1 MNNFKFLTKNN
12 TYSGIELSGDI
23 VDTIYEFCNNQIK
36 NDRER
41 TEEYLRINPPLIRN
55 DGTYVVPGF
64 PSLDQTKIFP
74 EGKLKYYGMDFD
86 NETKRLYHTLWLT
99 LRQLTDDFQKKS
111 YGIEVTQNENDDSL
125 TISYIEVELDE
136 I

>member
-1 MNNFKFLTKNN
+1 
-12 TYSGIELSGDI
+12 
-23 VDTIYEFCNNQIK
+23 
-36 NDRER
+36 
-41 TEEYLRINPPLIRN
+41 
-55 DGTYVVPGF
+55 
-64 PSLDQTKIFP
+64 
-74 EGKLKYYGMDFD
+74 MDFD